1 VFSSVAAAPPL
12 AQHASPQIRASFLE
26 VYNEQVVDLLAGQ
39 RGLSGSL
46 SLRWKPELGF
56 FVGAS
61 ACLRRERLRAPR

>member
-1 VFSSVAAAPPL
+1 
-12 AQHASPQIRASFLE
+12 